1 MYGFL
6 AAIRWPLLNFLSSQ
20 TIEDYLIES
29 GCLDEPEIQEEEEV
43 SVISSPPL
51 LIQNRNQNCPAPHQ
65 NGDVS

>member
-6 AAIRWPLLNFLSSQ
+6 AAYPLAFLSSQ
-20 TIEDYLIES
+20 TIEDYLIKS

-51 LIQNRNQNCPAPHQ
+51 IQNRNQNCPVPHQ
-65 NGDVS
+65 NGAVS